1 MKNALLGKLSM
12 YLHWVGMRADIK
24 DNDGQ
29 GKQPKFETERSK
41 FLFCKMCL
49 KVIRE
54 PKHVTSTYRYF
65 FIPFPLSTKFK
76 QPSLLSFITMSLFL
90 STECGRHM

>member
-1 MKNALLGKLSM
+1 MLKNKEDNVWLMKNGMLGKLSL
-12 YLHWVGMRADIK
+12 YIHWVGMRADIK

-49 KVIRE
+49 KVIRDHS
-54 PKHVTSTYRYF
+54 HVTSTQF
-65 FIPFPLSTKFK
+65 WHI
-76 QPSLLSFITMSLFL
+76 
-90 STECGRHM
+90 